1 MNSCF
6 PCTLD
11 PLPVMA
17 GLVPAIHAEA
27 LLHSASLSEG
37 DVDARVKRGHDGA
50 FLLFSQNREALI
62 MSNDDW
68 KKSLPFPRHW
78 LSYIGFKLLILVVAI
93 ILAWQILRAFEVL

>member
-1 MNSCF
+1 
-6 PCTLD
+6 
-11 PLPVMA
+11 
-17 GLVPAIHAEA
+17 
-27 LLHSASLSEG
+27 
-37 DVDARVKRGHDGA
+37 
-50 FLLFSQNREALI
+50 